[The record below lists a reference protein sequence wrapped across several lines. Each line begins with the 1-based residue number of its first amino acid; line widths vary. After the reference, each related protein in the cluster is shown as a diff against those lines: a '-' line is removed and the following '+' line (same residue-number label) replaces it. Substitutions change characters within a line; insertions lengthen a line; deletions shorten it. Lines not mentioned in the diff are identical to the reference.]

1 MGYYA
6 NSTEGEIT
14 ILAENFDKALE
25 AIVEAYTKLNE
36 KSNWGQ
42 MPMPKTLEEALDD
55 DFEDYDLNDTNLTI
69 GSFDGKWTS
78 YIEPL
83 FEALLSVATPDSAMA
98 FRGEDGEIWRMTP
111 TGTQTAKIIWEQQ
124 HAIEGADLTSA
135 SFYG

>member
-42 MPMPKTLEEALDD
+42 MPIPKTLEEAIED
-55 DFEDYDLNDTNLTI
+55 DFEYDLNDTNLTI
-69 GSFDGKWTS
+69 PCFDGKWTS

-83 FEALLSVATPDSAMA
+83 FEALLSVATPDSAMS
-98 FRGEDGEIWRMTP
+98 FRGEDGEMWRMTP
-111 TGTQTAKIIWEQQ
+111 TGTQTAKIIWE
-124 HAIEGADLTSA
+124 
-135 SFYG
+135 